1 VRLRGVLFAA
11 MLLVPS
17 VARAADDEPICA
29 DRPGV
34 ATPTCTVPPGMVQVE
49 TGIFDWARDRTAGV
63 RIDDLSIG
71 ETALKLGLTNR
82 FHLEIDLAPYV
93 RSKVRAGGPSET
105 VSGFGDM
112 ALAAKY
118 RFTKDS
124 APVQVAVRPFVKIP
138 TAKSSLGNGKVE
150 GGLIVPIEY
159 SIPGSQLTLAFSPEL
174 DVNADGDGSGHHLA
188 MAQVIGL
195 GIPLD
200 SRLSASAELW
210 GYWDF
215 DPQRTARQYAAAGS
229 FAYLVSNDVQID
241 AGANFGLNRNTPD
254 VEIYSGIAVR
264 F

>member
-1 VRLRGVLFAA
+1 MRLGGVLFAA

-17 VARAADDEPICA
+17 VARAAEGEPICA
-29 DRPGV
+29 DRPGI

-49 TGIFDWARDRTAGV
+49 SALSDWAQDRTAGV
-63 RIDDLSIG
+63 RTDDLSVG
-71 ETALKLGLTNR
+71 ETALKLGLTDS
-82 FHLEIDLAPYV
+82 FHVEVDVAPYV
-93 RSKVRAGGPSET
+93 RSRVRDGGVSET
-105 VSGFGDM
+105 ASGFGDV

-118 RFTKDS
+118 RFTGDS

-150 GGLIVPIEY
+150 GGLVLPVEY
-159 SIPGSQLTLAFSPEL
+159 SLPGSQLSLALSPEL
-174 DVNADGDGSGHHLA
+174 DVNADGDGSGHHLGT
-188 MAQVIGL
+188 AQVIGL
-195 GIPLD
+195 GIPLS

-215 DPQRTARQYAAAGS
+215 DPRGTARQYAAAGS
-229 FAYLVSNDVQID
+229 FAYLLSDDVQID
-241 AGANFGLNRNTPD
+241 AGAIFGLNRNTPD